1 MDRADLVLLW
11 GRSFCGL
18 LRGWS
23 LCTRRSRKWFHIWF
37 GGKRKFLFNPLTVSK
52 DTTIM
57 IIITIK
63 CMVIII
69 TNMQNRSD
77 VTSSRLLLI

>member
-1 MDRADLVLLW
+1 MWDRIGKSNLVFSLDRAALVLLW

-23 LCTRRSRKWFHIWF
+23 LWRSRKWFHIWF

-69 TNMQNRSD
+69 INM
-77 VTSSRLLLI
+77 